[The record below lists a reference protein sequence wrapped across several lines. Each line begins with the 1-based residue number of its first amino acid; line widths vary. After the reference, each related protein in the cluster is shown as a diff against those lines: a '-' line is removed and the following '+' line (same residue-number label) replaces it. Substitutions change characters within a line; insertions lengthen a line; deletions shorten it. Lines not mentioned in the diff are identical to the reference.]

1 MFYPFPG
8 DAANLQMNDSVNR
21 IVIGKEGYFFRSFHY
36 SSRDSLIIR

>member
-21 IVIGKEGYFFRSFHY
+21 IVIRKRGILLQVVSLFFSEFTNH
-36 SSRDSLIIR
+36 